1 MRTKL
6 IAVSFLAISWMV
18 TLLTPALLRRFG
30 AEISTGP
37 SLPFMLTQDPEGCV
51 RSSPLHLLLVIG
63 VGATAAALAEVSK
76 AAMRSRLVVPAVAM
90 YQLAVVLD
98 CLRAYAWDWWTYFY
112 IVGTGGE
119 IDSLTW
125 MDPVPVSGATWPWIS
140 GVVGCA
146 ALLVIIT
153 RNVTAPPN
161 SAAEPDNHAQHRA
174 S

>member
-6 IAVSFLAISWMV
+6 IATSFLAISWLV
-18 TLLTPALLRRFG
+18 TLFTPALLRRFG

-37 SLPFMLTQDPEGCV
+37 SLPFMLTQDPGGCV
-51 RSSPLHLLLVIG
+51 RSSPIQLLLVLG

-76 AAMRSRLVVPAVAM
+76 AAMRSRLLVPAVAT

-98 CLRAYAWDWWTYFY
+98 CVRAYAWDWWAYFY

-119 IDSLTW
+119 IDALTW
-125 MDPVPVSGATWPWIS
+125 MDPVPVSAVTWPWIS

-146 ALLVIIT
+146 ALLVLIT
-153 RNVTAPPN
+153 RRVAAPPN
-161 SAAEPDNHAQHRA
+161 GY
-174 S
+174 